1 MIRGSQVRPLE
12 LGVSGVVGQF
22 RTTRTIIG
30 DPSDLPPRAVI
41 DTWGLG
47 TDLQWWITD
56 SFGARGEFYC
66 GEGLGE
72 YNGGVLQSFN
82 SATLQG
88 VRTAGGFA
96 EIFYYLTDAL
106 HVHTGLGVDDPC
118 DTDLSLTQIRRNQT
132 YFVNFVWDLSK
143 TAQLGLELDYRQT
156 DYTLFEPNTLLDS
169 DALIVATRFLWRF

>member
-1 MIRGSQVRPLE
+1 
-12 LGVSGVVGQF
+12 VSGVVGQF

-47 TDLQWWITD
+47 SYIQWWITE

-82 SATLQG
+82 SVTLQG
-88 VRTAGGFA
+88 VRTAGGFG
-96 EIFYYLTDAL
+96 EVFYYLTDAW
-106 HVHTGLGVDDPC
+106 HIHAGVGIDDPC
-118 DTDLSLTQIRRNQT
+118 DRDLYLTQIRRNET
-132 YFVNFVWDLSK
+132 FFVNCVWDLSK
-143 TAQLGLELDYRQT
+143 AAQLSLELDYRKT
-156 DYTLFEPNTLLDS
+156 DYTQFQPNALLDS
-169 DALIVATRFLWRF
+169 DALVVATRFLWRF